1 MEDLVLSV
9 NDSLED
15 NILAIIDFVKQVEKE
30 NGLTE
35 EQIEHKYSCGCC
47 AVLALEL
54 IKENI
59 ERLFGTTKEL
69 EGFAIETGNKKINTH
84 SYLKL
89 KKDLP
94 EEDLYFDIFGKKTIK
109 EVKKFISSKF
119 WDKEFL
125 KPWVAKF
132 EKENNLG
139 QYMYVQEACYTRIKV
154 EGLTV

>member
-1 MEDLVLSV
+1 
-9 NDSLED
+9 
-15 NILAIIDFVKQVEKE
+15 
-30 NGLTE
+30 
-35 EQIEHKYSCGCC
+35 
-47 AVLALEL
+47 
-54 IKENI
+54 
-59 ERLFGTTKEL
+59 L